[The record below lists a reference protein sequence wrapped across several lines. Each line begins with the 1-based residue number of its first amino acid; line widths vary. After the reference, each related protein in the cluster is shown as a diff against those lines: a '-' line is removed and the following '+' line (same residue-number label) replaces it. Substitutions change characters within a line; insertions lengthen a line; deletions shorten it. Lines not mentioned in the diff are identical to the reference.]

1 MFRDDNLFYK
11 EYSANFDEILRF
23 DFNLSVPF
31 FFQELHIWL
40 SDQRLRKRAAR
51 FFKKE
56 FEDAVEADD
65 MLVEVSDEEE
75 KKNTE

>member
-1 MFRDDNLFYK
+1 MFRDDNLFYR

-31 FFQELHIWL
+31 FFQDLQRLL
-40 SDQRLRKRAAR
+40 STQRLRKRAAR
-51 FFKKE
+51 FFKNE
-56 FEDAVEADD
+56 FKDAVEADD